1 MTRYSS
7 VFDRWLR
14 ETDGQDLIEYLL
26 LGTFIAIVVVAGA
39 SSLGVSLNQWYGD
52 MADLV
57 AEWAK
62 KSNCSDT
69 GMGASSGTCGG

>member
-1 MTRYSS
+1 MTRFSS

-26 LGTFIAIVVVAGA
+26 LGTFIAVVVVAAA
-39 SSLGVSLNQWYGD
+39 SSLGDNLNQWYGD

-69 GMGASSGTCGG
+69 GMEASTGTCGG